1 MWWVNKFLLQ
11 ALAPSWRLP
20 FSPAG
25 PRGVVQGGCWEKFA
39 SIFYSRGSFYCL
51 YMILG
56 IRGEISKNIITGLN
70 RRHFTFL
77 YLSLA
82 FFPTKGLSQGFVF
95 GPLYRPLSSGYSWII
110 LFPQH
115 LLMGKINIGA
125 QVHKIHFLNSWP
137 CIIFFLQS
145 VILLFI
151 VFSQ

>member
-1 MWWVNKFLLQ
+1 
-11 ALAPSWRLP
+11 
-20 FSPAG
+20 
-25 PRGVVQGGCWEKFA
+25 
-39 SIFYSRGSFYCL
+39 
-51 YMILG
+51 MILG

-82 FFPTKGLSQGFVF
+82 FFPTKGLSQAFVF

-125 QVHKIHFLNSWP
+125 QVHKIHFLNS
-137 CIIFFLQS
+137 
-145 VILLFI
+145 
-151 VFSQ
+151 